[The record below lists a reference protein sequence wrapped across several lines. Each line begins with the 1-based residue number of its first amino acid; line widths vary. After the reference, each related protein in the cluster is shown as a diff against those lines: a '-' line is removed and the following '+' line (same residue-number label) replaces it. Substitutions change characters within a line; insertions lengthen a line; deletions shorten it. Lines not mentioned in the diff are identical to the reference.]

1 MKKII
6 AVCLFMFSLNANAI
20 CPTGTTLDFITKVNW
35 SCMFPITIGGSVS
48 YTHLTLPTNREV

>member
-35 SCMFPITIGGSVS
+35 SCMFPITIGGCLL
-48 YTHLTLPTNREV
+48 YTSDAADE